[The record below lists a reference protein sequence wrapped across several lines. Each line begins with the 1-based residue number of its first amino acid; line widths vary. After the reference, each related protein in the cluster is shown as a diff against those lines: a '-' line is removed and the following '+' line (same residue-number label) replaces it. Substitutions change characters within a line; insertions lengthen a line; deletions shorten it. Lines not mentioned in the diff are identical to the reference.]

1 MKMLECRRLTETEP
15 FKLGEITNL
24 DRKCQLIM
32 KKKFTQ
38 ILLASAIVSSTLLP
52 FAHAEAAE
60 ASQTTVSQAG
70 MTLSQQQFIQSIAS
84 DAQDLQKEE
93 KILTSVTLAQA
104 ILESNWG
111 KSGLSTSGNN
121 LFGIKGSYEGQSV
134 SMGTQEFSNGE
145 AYRTQ
150 ADFRKY
156 PDKKASLEDH
166 AQLFVNGV
174 SGNGGLY
181 SAVIG
186 ETNYNKAAYAIQDAG
201 YATDP
206 AYADKLISTIE
217 KYHLDNYDNIY
228 DAVTSTEKQL
238 AYAEI
243 TNSGETIWTKPYNTE
258 GAEKASDAKN
268 YQNKSLRITDKAT
281 TEQGTW
287 YNLQDQGKQIGWI
300 NSKAVKI
307 FYTPKN
313 ETNVKLDKYV
323 TDSDQKIYAYPVED
337 NSKVVSA
344 LNDYKGKELDIDRR
358 ADVKNEYWYR
368 VKTDDGKIIGWSKAS
383 GFAENNPENLTET
396 K

>member
-1 MKMLECRRLTETEP
+1 M
-15 FKLGEITNL
+15 

-38 ILLASAIVSSTLLP
+38 ILLASVIVSSTLLP
-52 FAHAEAAE
+52 FVDAGAAE

-70 MTLSQQQFIQSIAS
+70 MTLSQQQFIQSIAN
-84 DAQDLQKEE
+84 DAQDLQKDE

-111 KSGLSTSGNN
+111 KSGLSTSANN
-121 LFGIKGSYEGQSV
+121 LFGIKGSYEGSSV
-134 SMGTQEFSNGE
+134 SMGTQEFSNGK
-145 AYRTQ
+145 AYHTQ

-156 PDKKASLEDH
+156 PDKKASLVDH

-174 SGNGGLY
+174 SGNSELY

-186 ETNYNKAAYAIQDAG
+186 ETDYKNAAHAIQDAG

-206 AYADKLISTIE
+206 GYAEKLISTIE
-217 KYHLDNYDNIY
+217 TYHLDRYDQIY
-228 DAVTSTEKQL
+228 DTVTSTENQL

-243 TNSGETIWTKPYNTE
+243 TNLGEEVIWTKPYNTE
-258 GAEKASDAKN
+258 GAETAGVTKD
-268 YQNKSLRITDKAT
+268 YQNKTLRIAQKAN
-281 TEQGTW
+281 TEKGTW
-287 YNLQDQGKQIGWI
+287 YQLQDQGKTIGWI
-300 NSKAVKI
+300 NSQSVTV
-307 FYTPKN
+307 FYTPQN
-313 ETNVKLDKYV
+313 ETSVTLDKYI

-337 NSKVVSA
+337 NSKVVTD
-344 LNDYKGKELDIDRR
+344 LNDYLGKELDIDRR

-368 VKTDDGKIIGWSKAS
+368 IKSEDGKVIGWSKAG
-383 GFAENNPENLTET
+383 GFAENNPDKTLTA

>member
-1 MKMLECRRLTETEP
+1 MLECRRLTETEP
-15 FKLGEITNL
+15 FKLGELTNL
-24 DRKCQLIM
+24 DRKCRLIM

-38 ILLASAIVSSTLLP
+38 IILASTIVSSTFLP
-52 FAHAEAAE
+52 FAHAEEAK
-60 ASQTTVSQAG
+60 ASQTATSQSG

-111 KSGLSTSGNN
+111 KSGLSTTGNN
-121 LFGIKGSYEGQSV
+121 LFGIKGSYNSESV
-134 SMGTQEFSNGE
+134 SMGTQEFSGGK
-145 AYRTQ
+145 AYHTQ

-156 PDKKASLEDH
+156 PDKKASLVDH

-174 SGNGGLY
+174 SGNANLY
-181 SAVIG
+181 AAVIG
-186 ETNYNKAAYAIQDAG
+186 EKDYKKAAYAIQDAG

-206 AYADKLISTIE
+206 AYAEKLISTIE
-217 KYHLDNYDNIY
+217 KYDLNNYDNVY
-228 DAVTSTEKQL
+228 DTVTSTEKQL

-243 TNSGETIWTKPYNTE
+243 ANPQETIWTKPYNTE
-258 GAEKASDAKN
+258 GAEKATDAKQ

-281 TEQGTW
+281 TKQGTW

-300 NSKAVKI
+300 NSKAVKV

-323 TDSDQKIYAYPVED
+323 TDSNQKIYAYPVED
-337 NSKVVSA
+337 NSKVISA
-344 LNDYKGKELDIDRR
+344 LNDYKGQELDIDRR

-368 VKTDDGKIIGWSKAS
+368 VKSEDGKIIGWSKAS
-383 GFAENNPENLTET
+383 GFAENNPE
-396 K
+396 KVAK

>member
-1 MKMLECRRLTETEP
+1 M
-15 FKLGEITNL
+15 

-32 KKKFTQ
+32 KKQFTQ
-38 ILLASAIVSSTLLP
+38 ILLASAIISSTLLP
-52 FAHAEAAE
+52 FAHAGEAE
-60 ASQTTVSQAG
+60 ASQTAVSQVG
-70 MTLSQQQFIQSIAS
+70 MSVSQQQFIQSIAN

-121 LFGIKGSYEGQSV
+121 LFGIKGSYEGNSV
-134 SMGTQEFSNGE
+134 SMGTQEFSNGK
-145 AYRTQ
+145 AFHTQ
-150 ADFRKY
+150 ANFRKY
-156 PDKKASLEDH
+156 PDKKASLVDH

-174 SGNGGLY
+174 SGNANLY

-186 ETNYNKAAYAIQDAG
+186 ETDYKKAAYAIQDAG

-206 AYADKLISTIE
+206 AYAEKLISTIKNYNLD
-217 KYHLDNYDNIY
+217 KYDQVYDTVI
-228 DAVTSTEKQL
+228 STDKQL

-243 TNSGETIWTKPYNTE
+243 TNPGTEALWTKPYNTE
-258 GAEKASDAKN
+258 GVKKYGNAKD
-268 YQNKSLRITDKAT
+268 YQNKTLRITNKSVT
-281 TEQGTW
+281 QKGTW
-287 YNLQDQGKQIGWI
+287 YQLQDQGNTIGWI
-300 NSKAVKI
+300 NSKAVNI

-323 TDSDQKIYAYPVED
+323 TESEQKIYAYPVED
-337 NSKVVSA
+337 NSKVVAA

-368 VKTDDGKIIGWSKAS
+368 VTNDEGKIIGWSKAG
-383 GFAENNPENLTET
+383 GFAENNPNKALEV

>member
-1 MKMLECRRLTETEP
+1 M
-15 FKLGEITNL
+15 

-32 KKKFTQ
+32 KKQFTQ
-38 ILLASAIVSSTLLP
+38 ILLASAIISSTLLP
-52 FAHAEAAE
+52 FAHAGEAE
-60 ASQTTVSQAG
+60 ASQTAVSQVG
-70 MTLSQQQFIQSIAS
+70 MSVSQQQFIQSIAN

-121 LFGIKGSYEGQSV
+121 LFGIKGSYEGNSV
-134 SMGTQEFSNGE
+134 SMGTQEFSNGK
-145 AYRTQ
+145 AFHTQ
-150 ADFRKY
+150 ANFRKY
-156 PDKKASLEDH
+156 PDKKASLVDH

-174 SGNGGLY
+174 SGNANLY

-186 ETNYNKAAYAIQDAG
+186 ETDYKKAAYAIQDAG

-206 AYADKLISTIE
+206 AYAEKLISTIKSYNLD
-217 KYHLDNYDNIY
+217 KYDQVYDTVI
-228 DAVTSTEKQL
+228 STDKQL

-243 TNSGETIWTKPYNTE
+243 TNPGTEALWTKPYNTE
-258 GAEKASDAKN
+258 GVKKYGNAKD
-268 YQNKSLRITDKAT
+268 YQNKTLRITNKSVT
-281 TEQGTW
+281 QKGTW
-287 YNLQDQGKQIGWI
+287 YQLQDQGNTIGWI
-300 NSKAVKI
+300 NSKAVNI

-323 TDSDQKIYAYPVED
+323 TESEQKIYAYPVED
-337 NSKVVSA
+337 NSKVVAA

-368 VKTDDGKIIGWSKAS
+368 VTNDEGKIIGWSKAG
-383 GFAENNPENLTET
+383 GFAENNPNKALEV

>member
-1 MKMLECRRLTETEP
+1 M
-15 FKLGEITNL
+15 

-38 ILLASAIVSSTLLP
+38 ILLASVIVSSTLVP
-52 FAHAEAAE
+52 FVQAEAAGTN
-60 ASQTTVSQAG
+60 QTTVSQAG
-70 MTLSQQQFIQSIAS
+70 MTLSQQQFIQSIAN

-111 KSGLSTSGNN
+111 KSGLSTSANN
-121 LFGIKGSYEGQSV
+121 LFGIKGSYEGSSV
-134 SMGTQEFSNGE
+134 SMGTQEFSSGK
-145 AYRTQ
+145 AYHTQ

-156 PDKKASLEDH
+156 PDKKASLVDH

-174 SGNGGLY
+174 SGNANLY

-186 ETNYNKAAYAIQDAG
+186 ETNYKEAAYAIQEAG

-206 AYADKLISTIE
+206 AYAEKLISTIE
-217 KYHLDNYDNIY
+217 NYNLDQYDQIY
-228 DAVTSTEKQL
+228 DTVTSTENQL
-238 AYAEI
+238 AYEEI
-243 TNSGETIWTKPYNTE
+243 KNASNETIWTKPYNTE
-258 GAEKASDAKN
+258 GAEKTGSVKDYK
-268 YQNKSLRITDKAT
+268 NKSLRISQKAV
-281 TEQGTW
+281 TEKGTW
-287 YNLQDQGKQIGWI
+287 YQLQDQGKTIGWV
-300 NSKAVKI
+300 NSDAVEV

-313 ETNVKLDKYV
+313 ETNVKLDKYI

-337 NSKVVSA
+337 NSKVVTN
-344 LNDYKGKELDIDRR
+344 LNDYLGKELDIDRR

-368 VKTDDGKIIGWSKAS
+368 IKSDDGKVIGWSKAD
-383 GFAENNPENLTET
+383 GFAENNPNKALEV

>member
-1 MKMLECRRLTETEP
+1 MLECRRLTETEP
-15 FKLGEITNL
+15 FKLGELTNL
-24 DRKCQLIM
+24 DRKCRLIM

-38 ILLASAIVSSTLLP
+38 IILASTIVSSTFLP
-52 FAHAEAAE
+52 FAHAEEAK
-60 ASQTTVSQAG
+60 ASQTTTSQSG

-111 KSGLSTSGNN
+111 KSGLSTTGNN
-121 LFGIKGSYEGQSV
+121 LFGIKGSYNGESV
-134 SMGTQEFSNGE
+134 SMGTQEFSGGK
-145 AYRTQ
+145 AYHTQ

-156 PDKKASLEDH
+156 PDKKASLVDH

-174 SGNGGLY
+174 SGNANLY
-181 SAVIG
+181 AAVIG
-186 ETNYNKAAYAIQDAG
+186 EKDYKKAAYAIQDAG

-206 AYADKLISTIE
+206 AYAEKLISTIE
-217 KYHLDNYDNIY
+217 KYDLNNYDNVY
-228 DAVTSTEKQL
+228 DTVTSTEKQL

-243 TNSGETIWTKPYNTE
+243 ANPQETIWTKPYNTE
-258 GAEKASDAKN
+258 GAEKATDAKQ

-281 TEQGTW
+281 TKQGTW
-287 YNLQDQGKQIGWI
+287 YKLQDQGKQIGWI
-300 NSKAVKI
+300 NSKAVKV

-323 TDSDQKIYAYPVED
+323 TDSNQKIYAYPVED
-337 NSKVVSA
+337 NSKVISA
-344 LNDYKGKELDIDRR
+344 LNDYKGQELDIDRR

-368 VKTDDGKIIGWSKAS
+368 VKSEDGKIIGWSKAS
-383 GFAENNPENLTET
+383 GFAENNPE
-396 K
+396 KVAK

>member
-1 MKMLECRRLTETEP
+1 MLECRRLTETEP
-15 FKLGEITNL
+15 FKLGELTNL
-24 DRKCQLIM
+24 DRKCRLIM

-38 ILLASAIVSSTLLP
+38 IILASTIVSSTFLP
-52 FAHAEAAE
+52 FAHAEEAK
-60 ASQTTVSQAG
+60 ASQTATSQSG

-111 KSGLSTSGNN
+111 KSGLSTTGNN
-121 LFGIKGSYEGQSV
+121 LFGIKGSYNGESV
-134 SMGTQEFSNGE
+134 SMGTQEFSGGK
-145 AYRTQ
+145 AYHTQ

-156 PDKKASLEDH
+156 PDKKASLVDH

-174 SGNGGLY
+174 SGNANLY
-181 SAVIG
+181 AAVIG
-186 ETNYNKAAYAIQDAG
+186 EKDYKKAAYAIQDAG

-206 AYADKLISTIE
+206 AYAEKLISTIE
-217 KYHLDNYDNIY
+217 KYDLNNYDNVY
-228 DAVTSTEKQL
+228 DTITSTEKQL

-243 TNSGETIWTKPYNTE
+243 ANPQETIWTKPYNTE
-258 GAEKASDAKN
+258 GAEKATDAKQ

-281 TEQGTW
+281 TKQGTW

-300 NSKAVKI
+300 NSKAVKV

-323 TDSDQKIYAYPVED
+323 TDSNQKIYAYPVED
-337 NSKVVSA
+337 NSKVISA
-344 LNDYKGKELDIDRR
+344 LNDYKGQELDIDRR

-368 VKTDDGKIIGWSKAS
+368 VKSEDGKIIGWSKAS
-383 GFAENNPENLTET
+383 GFAENNPE
-396 K
+396 KVAK

>member
-1 MKMLECRRLTETEP
+1 M
-15 FKLGEITNL
+15 

-32 KKKFTQ
+32 KKQFTQ
-38 ILLASAIVSSTLLP
+38 ILLASAIISSTLLP
-52 FAHAEAAE
+52 FAHAGEAE
-60 ASQTTVSQAG
+60 ASQTAVSQVG
-70 MTLSQQQFIQSIAS
+70 MSVSQQQFIQSIAN

-121 LFGIKGSYEGQSV
+121 LFGIKGSYEGNSV
-134 SMGTQEFSNGE
+134 SMGTQEFSNGK
-145 AYRTQ
+145 AFHTQ
-150 ADFRKY
+150 ANFRKY
-156 PDKKASLEDH
+156 PDKKASLVDH

-174 SGNGGLY
+174 SGNANLY

-186 ETNYNKAAYAIQDAG
+186 ETDYKKAAYAIQDAG

-206 AYADKLISTIE
+206 AYAEKLISTIKNYNLD
-217 KYHLDNYDNIY
+217 KYDQVYDTVI
-228 DAVTSTEKQL
+228 STDKQL

-243 TNSGETIWTKPYNTE
+243 TNPGIEALWTKPYNTE
-258 GAEKASDAKN
+258 GVKKYGNAKD
-268 YQNKSLRITDKAT
+268 YQNKTLRITNKSVT
-281 TEQGTW
+281 QKGTW
-287 YNLQDQGKQIGWI
+287 YQLQDQGKTIGWI
-300 NSKAVKI
+300 NSKAVNI

-323 TDSDQKIYAYPVED
+323 TESEQKIYAYPVED
-337 NSKVVSA
+337 NSKVVAA

-368 VKTDDGKIIGWSKAS
+368 VTNDEGKIIGWSKAG
-383 GFAENNPENLTET
+383 GFAENNPNKALEV

>member
-1 MKMLECRRLTETEP
+1 MLECRRLTETEP
-15 FKLGEITNL
+15 FKLGELTNL
-24 DRKCQLIM
+24 DRKCRLIM

-38 ILLASAIVSSTLLP
+38 IILASTIVSSTFLP
-52 FAHAEAAE
+52 FAHAEEAK
-60 ASQTTVSQAG
+60 ASQTTTSQSG

-111 KSGLSTSGNN
+111 KSGLSTTGNN
-121 LFGIKGSYEGQSV
+121 LFGIKGSYNGESV
-134 SMGTQEFSNGE
+134 SMGTQEFSGGK
-145 AYRTQ
+145 AYHTQ

-156 PDKKASLEDH
+156 PDKKASLVDH

-174 SGNGGLY
+174 SGNANLY
-181 SAVIG
+181 AAVIG
-186 ETNYNKAAYAIQDAG
+186 EKDYKKAAYAIQDAG

-206 AYADKLISTIE
+206 AYAEKLISTIE
-217 KYHLDNYDNIY
+217 KYDLNNYDNVY
-228 DAVTSTEKQL
+228 DTVTSTEKQL

-243 TNSGETIWTKPYNTE
+243 ANPQETIWTKPYNTE
-258 GAEKASDAKN
+258 GAEKATDAKQ

-281 TEQGTW
+281 TKQGTW

-300 NSKAVKI
+300 NSKAVKV

-323 TDSDQKIYAYPVED
+323 TDSNQKIYAYPVED
-337 NSKVVSA
+337 NSKVISA
-344 LNDYKGKELDIDRR
+344 LNDYKGQELDIDRR

-368 VKTDDGKIIGWSKAS
+368 VKSEDGKIIGWSKAS
-383 GFAENNPENLTET
+383 GFAENNPE
-396 K
+396 KVAK

>member
-1 MKMLECRRLTETEP
+1 M
-15 FKLGEITNL
+15 

-38 ILLASAIVSSTLLP
+38 ILLASVIVSSTLVP
-52 FAHAEAAE
+52 FVQAEAAGTN
-60 ASQTTVSQAG
+60 QTTVSQAG
-70 MTLSQQQFIQSIAS
+70 MTLSQQQFIQSIAN

-111 KSGLSTSGNN
+111 KSGLSTSANN
-121 LFGIKGSYEGQSV
+121 LFGIKGSYEGSSV
-134 SMGTQEFSNGE
+134 SMGTQEFSSGK
-145 AYRTQ
+145 AYHTQ

-156 PDKKASLEDH
+156 PDKKASLVDH
-166 AQLFVNGV
+166 AKLFVNGV
-174 SGNGGLY
+174 SGNANLY

-186 ETNYNKAAYAIQDAG
+186 ETNYKEAAYAIQEAG

-206 AYADKLISTIE
+206 AYAEKLISTIE
-217 KYHLDNYDNIY
+217 NYNLDQYDQIY
-228 DAVTSTEKQL
+228 DTVTSTENQL

-243 TNSGETIWTKPYNTE
+243 KNASNETIWTKPYNTE
-258 GAEKASDAKN
+258 GAEKTGSVKDYK
-268 YQNKSLRITDKAT
+268 NKSLRISQKAV
-281 TEQGTW
+281 TEKGTW
-287 YNLQDQGKQIGWI
+287 YQLQDQGKTIGWV
-300 NSKAVKI
+300 NSDAVEV

-313 ETNVKLDKYV
+313 ETNVKLDKYI

-337 NSKVVSA
+337 NSKVVTN
-344 LNDYKGKELDIDRR
+344 LNNYLGKELDIDRR

-368 VKTDDGKIIGWSKAS
+368 IKSDDGKVIGWSKAD
-383 GFAENNPENLTET
+383 GFAENNPNKALEV

>member
-1 MKMLECRRLTETEP
+1 M
-15 FKLGEITNL
+15 

-38 ILLASAIVSSTLLP
+38 ILLASVIVSSTLVP
-52 FAHAEAAE
+52 FVQAEAAGTN
-60 ASQTTVSQAG
+60 QTTVSQAG
-70 MTLSQQQFIQSIAS
+70 MTLSQQQFIQSIAN

-111 KSGLSTSGNN
+111 KSGLSTSANN
-121 LFGIKGSYEGQSV
+121 LFGIKGSYEGSSV
-134 SMGTQEFSNGE
+134 SMGTQEFSSGK
-145 AYRTQ
+145 AYHTQ

-156 PDKKASLEDH
+156 PDKKASLVDH

-174 SGNGGLY
+174 SGNANLY

-186 ETNYNKAAYAIQDAG
+186 ETNYKEAAYAIQEAG

-206 AYADKLISTIE
+206 AYAEKLISTIE
-217 KYHLDNYDNIY
+217 NYNLDQYDQIY
-228 DAVTSTEKQL
+228 DTVTSTENQL
-238 AYAEI
+238 AYEEI
-243 TNSGETIWTKPYNTE
+243 KNASNETIWTKPYNTE
-258 GAEKASDAKN
+258 GAEKTGSVKDYK
-268 YQNKSLRITDKAT
+268 NKSLRISQKAV
-281 TEQGTW
+281 TEKGKW
-287 YNLQDQGKQIGWI
+287 YQLQDQGKTIGWV
-300 NSKAVKI
+300 NSDAVEV

-313 ETNVKLDKYV
+313 ETNVKLDKYI

-337 NSKVVSA
+337 NSKVVTN
-344 LNDYKGKELDIDRR
+344 LNDYLGKELDIDRR

-368 VKTDDGKIIGWSKAS
+368 IKSDDGKVIGWSKAD
-383 GFAENNPENLTET
+383 GFAENNPNKALEV

>member
-1 MKMLECRRLTETEP
+1 M
-15 FKLGEITNL
+15 

-32 KKKFTQ
+32 KKQFTQ
-38 ILLASAIVSSTLLP
+38 ILLASAIISSTLLP
-52 FAHAEAAE
+52 FAHAGEAE
-60 ASQTTVSQAG
+60 ASQTAVSQVG
-70 MTLSQQQFIQSIAS
+70 MSVSQQQFIQSIAN

-121 LFGIKGSYEGQSV
+121 LFGIKGSYEGNSV
-134 SMGTQEFSNGE
+134 SMGTQEFSNGK
-145 AYRTQ
+145 AFHTQ
-150 ADFRKY
+150 ANFRKY
-156 PDKKASLEDH
+156 PDKKASLVDH

-174 SGNGGLY
+174 SGNANLY

-186 ETNYNKAAYAIQDAG
+186 ETDYKKAAYAIQDAG

-206 AYADKLISTIE
+206 VYAEKLISTIKNYNLD
-217 KYHLDNYDNIY
+217 KYDQVYDTVI
-228 DAVTSTEKQL
+228 STDKQL

-243 TNSGETIWTKPYNTE
+243 TNPGTEALWTKPYNTE
-258 GAEKASDAKN
+258 GVKKYGNAKD
-268 YQNKSLRITDKAT
+268 YQNKTLRITNKSVT
-281 TEQGTW
+281 QKGTW
-287 YNLQDQGKQIGWI
+287 YQLQDQGNTIGWI
-300 NSKAVKI
+300 NSKAVNI

-323 TDSDQKIYAYPVED
+323 TESEQKIYAYPVED
-337 NSKVVSA
+337 NSKVVAA

-368 VKTDDGKIIGWSKAS
+368 VTNDEGKIIGWSKAG
-383 GFAENNPENLTET
+383 GFAENNPNKALEV

>member
-1 MKMLECRRLTETEP
+1 MLECRRLTETEP
-15 FKLGEITNL
+15 FKLGELTNL
-24 DRKCQLIM
+24 DRKCRLIM

-38 ILLASAIVSSTLLP
+38 IILASTIVSSTFLP
-52 FAHAEAAE
+52 FAHAEEAK
-60 ASQTTVSQAG
+60 ASQTTTSQSG

-111 KSGLSTSGNN
+111 KSGLSTTGNN
-121 LFGIKGSYEGQSV
+121 LFGIKGSYNGESV
-134 SMGTQEFSNGE
+134 SMGTQEFSGGK
-145 AYRTQ
+145 AYHTQ

-156 PDKKASLEDH
+156 PDKKASLVDH
-166 AQLFVNGV
+166 AQLFINGV
-174 SGNGGLY
+174 SGNSNLY
-181 SAVIG
+181 AAVIG
-186 ETNYNKAAYAIQDAG
+186 EKDYKKAAYAIQDAG

-206 AYADKLISTIE
+206 AYAEKLISTIE
-217 KYHLDNYDNIY
+217 KYDLNNYDNVY
-228 DAVTSTEKQL
+228 DTVTSTEKQL

-243 TNSGETIWTKPYNTE
+243 ANPQETIWTKPYNTE
-258 GAEKASDAKN
+258 GAEKATDAKQ

-281 TEQGTW
+281 TKQGTW

-300 NSKAVKI
+300 NSKAVKV

-323 TDSDQKIYAYPVED
+323 TDSNQKIYAYPVED
-337 NSKVVSA
+337 NSKVISA
-344 LNDYKGKELDIDRR
+344 LNDYKGQELDIDRR

-368 VKTDDGKIIGWSKAS
+368 VKSEDGKIIGWSKAS
-383 GFAENNPENLTET
+383 GFAENNPE
-396 K
+396 KVAK

>member
-1 MKMLECRRLTETEP
+1 M
-15 FKLGEITNL
+15 

-38 ILLASAIVSSTLLP
+38 ILLASVIVSSTLVL
-52 FAHAEAAE
+52 FVQAEAAGTN
-60 ASQTTVSQAG
+60 QTTVSQAG
-70 MTLSQQQFIQSIAS
+70 MTLSQQQFIQSIAN

-111 KSGLSTSGNN
+111 KSGLSTSANN
-121 LFGIKGSYEGQSV
+121 LFGIKGSYEGSSV
-134 SMGTQEFSNGE
+134 SMGTQEFSSGK
-145 AYRTQ
+145 AYHTQ

-156 PDKKASLEDH
+156 PDKKASLVDH

-174 SGNGGLY
+174 SGNANLY

-186 ETNYNKAAYAIQDAG
+186 ETNYKEAAYAIQEAG

-206 AYADKLISTIE
+206 AYAEKLISTIE
-217 KYHLDNYDNIY
+217 NYNLDQYDQIY
-228 DAVTSTEKQL
+228 DTVTSTENQL

-243 TNSGETIWTKPYNTE
+243 KNASNETIWTKPYNTE
-258 GAEKASDAKN
+258 GAEKTGSVKDYK
-268 YQNKSLRITDKAT
+268 NKSLRISQKAV
-281 TEQGTW
+281 TEKGTW
-287 YNLQDQGKQIGWI
+287 YQLQDQGKTIGWV
-300 NSKAVKI
+300 NSDAVEV

-313 ETNVKLDKYV
+313 ETNVKLDKYI

-337 NSKVVSA
+337 NSKVVTN
-344 LNDYKGKELDIDRR
+344 LNDYLGKELDIDRR

-368 VKTDDGKIIGWSKAS
+368 IKSDDGKVIGWSKAD
-383 GFAENNPENLTET
+383 GFAENNPNKALEV

>member
-1 MKMLECRRLTETEP
+1 M
-15 FKLGEITNL
+15 

-52 FAHAEAAE
+52 FANVGAAE
-60 ASQTTVSQAG
+60 ASQTAVSQAG

-111 KSGLSTSGNN
+111 ESGLSTSANN
-121 LFGIKGSYEGQSV
+121 LFGIKGSYEGSSV
-134 SMGTQEFSNGE
+134 SMGTQEFSNGK
-145 AYRTQ
+145 AYHTQ

-156 PDKKASLEDH
+156 PDKKSSLVDH
-166 AQLFVNGV
+166 AQLFINGV
-174 SGNGGLY
+174 SGNPDLY

-186 ETNYNKAAYAIQDAG
+186 ETDYKKAAHAIQDAG

-206 AYADKLISTIE
+206 SYAEKLISTIE
-217 KYHLDNYDNIY
+217 TYNLDNYDQVY
-228 DAVTSTEKQL
+228 DTVTSSESQFT
-238 AYAEI
+238 YAEI
-243 TNSGETIWTKPYNTE
+243 TKPADEIIWTKPYNTK
-258 GAEKASDAKN
+258 GAEQVGSAKD
-268 YQNKSLRITDKAT
+268 YQNKTLRITQKAV
-281 TEQGTW
+281 TEKGTW
-287 YNLQDQGKQIGWI
+287 YQLQDQGKSIGWI
-300 NSKAVKI
+300 NSNAVTI
-307 FYTPKN
+307 FYTPQNEKN
-313 ETNVKLDKYV
+313 MKLDKYV

-337 NSKVVSA
+337 NSKVVVD
-344 LNDYKGKELDIDRR
+344 LNDYLGQEVDIDRR

-368 VKTDDGKIIGWSKAS
+368 IKSDDGKIIGWSKAG
-383 GFAENNPENLTET
+383 GFAENNPNKALEV

>member
-1 MKMLECRRLTETEP
+1 MLECRRLTETEP
-15 FKLGEITNL
+15 FKLGELTNL
-24 DRKCQLIM
+24 DRKCRLIM

-38 ILLASAIVSSTLLP
+38 IILASTIVSSTFLP
-52 FAHAEAAE
+52 FAHAEEAK
-60 ASQTTVSQAG
+60 ASQTATSQSG

-111 KSGLSTSGNN
+111 KSGLSTTGNN
-121 LFGIKGSYEGQSV
+121 LFGIKGSYNGESV
-134 SMGTQEFSNGE
+134 SMGTQEFSGGK
-145 AYRTQ
+145 AYHTQ

-156 PDKKASLEDH
+156 PDKKASLVDH

-174 SGNGGLY
+174 SGNANLY
-181 SAVIG
+181 AAVIG
-186 ETNYNKAAYAIQDAG
+186 EKDYKKAAYAIQDAG

-206 AYADKLISTIE
+206 AYAEKLISTIE
-217 KYHLDNYDNIY
+217 KYDLNNYDNVY
-228 DAVTSTEKQL
+228 DTVTSTEKQL

-243 TNSGETIWTKPYNTE
+243 ANPQETIWTKPYNTE
-258 GAEKASDAKN
+258 GAEKATDAKQ

-281 TEQGTW
+281 TKQGTW

-300 NSKAVKI
+300 NSKAVKV

-323 TDSDQKIYAYPVED
+323 TDSNQKIYAYPVED
-337 NSKVVSA
+337 NSKVISA
-344 LNDYKGKELDIDRR
+344 LNDYKGQELDIDRR

-368 VKTDDGKIIGWSKAS
+368 VKSEDGKIIGWSKAS
-383 GFAENNPENLTET
+383 GFAENNPE
-396 K
+396 KVAK

>member
-1 MKMLECRRLTETEP
+1 M
-15 FKLGEITNL
+15 

-38 ILLASAIVSSTLLP
+38 ILLASVIVSSTLVP
-52 FAHAEAAE
+52 FVQAEAAGTN
-60 ASQTTVSQAG
+60 QTTVSQAG
-70 MTLSQQQFIQSIAS
+70 MTLSQQQFIQSIAN

-111 KSGLSTSGNN
+111 KSGLSTSANN
-121 LFGIKGSYEGQSV
+121 LFGIKGSYEGSSV
-134 SMGTQEFSNGE
+134 SMGTQEFSSGK
-145 AYRTQ
+145 AYHTQ

-156 PDKKASLEDH
+156 PDKKASLVDH

-174 SGNGGLY
+174 SGNANLY

-186 ETNYNKAAYAIQDAG
+186 ETNYKEAAYAIQDAG

-206 AYADKLISTIE
+206 AYAEKLISTIE
-217 KYHLDNYDNIY
+217 NYNLDQYDQIY
-228 DAVTSTEKQL
+228 DTVTSTENQL

-243 TNSGETIWTKPYNTE
+243 KNVSNETIWTKPYNTE
-258 GAEKASDAKN
+258 GAEKTGSVKDYK
-268 YQNKSLRITDKAT
+268 NKSLRISQKAV
-281 TEQGTW
+281 TEKGTW
-287 YNLQDQGKQIGWI
+287 YQLQDQGKTIGWV
-300 NSKAVKI
+300 NSDAVEV

-313 ETNVKLDKYV
+313 ETNVKLDKYI

-337 NSKVVSA
+337 NSKVVTN
-344 LNDYKGKELDIDRR
+344 LNNYLGKELDIDRR

-368 VKTDDGKIIGWSKAS
+368 IKSDDGKVIGWSKAD
-383 GFAENNPENLTET
+383 GFAENNPNKALEV

>member
-1 MKMLECRRLTETEP
+1 M
-15 FKLGEITNL
+15 

-38 ILLASAIVSSTLLP
+38 ILLASVIVSSTLVP
-52 FAHAEAAE
+52 FVQAEAAGTN
-60 ASQTTVSQAG
+60 QTTVSQAG
-70 MTLSQQQFIQSIAS
+70 MTLSQQQFIQSIAN

-111 KSGLSTSGNN
+111 KSGLSTSANN
-121 LFGIKGSYEGQSV
+121 LFGIKGSYEGSSV
-134 SMGTQEFSNGE
+134 SMGTQEFSSGK
-145 AYRTQ
+145 AYHTQ

-156 PDKKASLEDH
+156 PDKKASLVDH

-174 SGNGGLY
+174 SGNANLY

-186 ETNYNKAAYAIQDAG
+186 ETNYKEAAYAIQEAG

-206 AYADKLISTIE
+206 AYAEKLISTIE
-217 KYHLDNYDNIY
+217 NYNLDQYDQIY
-228 DAVTSTEKQL
+228 DTVTSTENQL

-243 TNSGETIWTKPYNTE
+243 KNVSNETIWTKPYNTE
-258 GAEKASDAKN
+258 GAEKTGSVKDYK
-268 YQNKSLRITDKAT
+268 NKSLRISQKAV
-281 TEQGTW
+281 TEKGTW
-287 YNLQDQGKQIGWI
+287 YQLQDQGKTIGWV
-300 NSKAVKI
+300 NSDAVEV

-313 ETNVKLDKYV
+313 ETNVKLDKYI

-337 NSKVVSA
+337 NSKVVTN
-344 LNDYKGKELDIDRR
+344 LNDYLGKELDIDRR

-368 VKTDDGKIIGWSKAS
+368 IKSDDGKVIGWSKAD
-383 GFAENNPENLTET
+383 GFAENNPNKALEV

>member
-1 MKMLECRRLTETEP
+1 M
-15 FKLGEITNL
+15 

-32 KKKFTQ
+32 KKQFTQ
-38 ILLASAIVSSTLLP
+38 ILLASAIISSTLLP
-52 FAHAEAAE
+52 FAHAGEAE
-60 ASQTTVSQAG
+60 ASQTAVSQVG
-70 MTLSQQQFIQSIAS
+70 MSVSQQQFIQSIAN

-121 LFGIKGSYEGQSV
+121 LFGIKGSYEGNSV
-134 SMGTQEFSNGE
+134 SMGTQEFSNGK
-145 AYRTQ
+145 AFHTQ
-150 ADFRKY
+150 ANFRKY
-156 PDKKASLEDH
+156 PDKKASLVDH

-174 SGNGGLY
+174 SGNANLY

-186 ETNYNKAAYAIQDAG
+186 ETDYKKAAYAIQDAG

-206 AYADKLISTIE
+206 AYAEKLISTIKNYNLD
-217 KYHLDNYDNIY
+217 KYDQVYDTVI
-228 DAVTSTEKQL
+228 STDKQL

-243 TNSGETIWTKPYNTE
+243 TNPGTEALWTKPYNTE
-258 GAEKASDAKN
+258 GVKKYGNAKD
-268 YQNKSLRITDKAT
+268 YQNKTLRITNKSVT
-281 TEQGTW
+281 QKGTW
-287 YNLQDQGKQIGWI
+287 YQLQDQGNTIGWI
-300 NSKAVKI
+300 NSKAVNI
-307 FYTPKN
+307 FYTSKN

-323 TDSDQKIYAYPVED
+323 TESEQKIYAYPVED
-337 NSKVVSA
+337 NSKVVAA

-368 VKTDDGKIIGWSKAS
+368 VTNDEGKIIGWSKAG
-383 GFAENNPENLTET
+383 GFAENNPNKALEV

>member
-1 MKMLECRRLTETEP
+1 M
-15 FKLGEITNL
+15 
-24 DRKCQLIM
+24 DRKCRLIM

-38 ILLASAIVSSTLLP
+38 IILASTIVSSTFLP
-52 FAHAEAAE
+52 FAHAEEAK
-60 ASQTTVSQAG
+60 ASQTTTSQSG

-111 KSGLSTSGNN
+111 KSGLSTTGNN
-121 LFGIKGSYEGQSV
+121 LFGIKGSYNGESV
-134 SMGTQEFSNGE
+134 SMGTQEFSGGK
-145 AYRTQ
+145 AYHTQ

-156 PDKKASLEDH
+156 PDKKASLVDH

-174 SGNGGLY
+174 SGNANLY
-181 SAVIG
+181 AAVIG
-186 ETNYNKAAYAIQDAG
+186 EKDYKKAAYAIQDAG

-206 AYADKLISTIE
+206 AYAEKLISTIE
-217 KYHLDNYDNIY
+217 KYDLNNYDNVY
-228 DAVTSTEKQL
+228 DTVTSTEKQL

-243 TNSGETIWTKPYNTE
+243 ANPQETIWTKPYNTE
-258 GAEKASDAKN
+258 GAEKATDAKQ

-281 TEQGTW
+281 TKQGTW

-300 NSKAVKI
+300 NSKAVKV

-323 TDSDQKIYAYPVED
+323 TDSNQKIYAYPVED
-337 NSKVVSA
+337 NSKVISA
-344 LNDYKGKELDIDRR
+344 LNDYKGQELDIDRR

-368 VKTDDGKIIGWSKAS
+368 VKSEDGKIIGWSKAS
-383 GFAENNPENLTET
+383 GFAENNPE
-396 K
+396 KVAK

>member
-1 MKMLECRRLTETEP
+1 M
-15 FKLGEITNL
+15 

-38 ILLASAIVSSTLLP
+38 ILLASVIVSSTLVP
-52 FAHAEAAE
+52 FVQAEAAGT
-60 ASQTTVSQAG
+60 SQTAVSQAG
-70 MTLSQQQFIQSIAS
+70 MTLSQQQFIQSIAN

-111 KSGLSTSGNN
+111 KSGLSTSANN
-121 LFGIKGSYEGQSV
+121 LFGIKGSYEGSSV
-134 SMGTQEFSNGE
+134 SMGTQEFSGGK
-145 AYRTQ
+145 AYHTQ

-156 PDKKASLEDH
+156 PDKKASLVDH

-174 SGNGGLY
+174 SGNANLY

-186 ETNYNKAAYAIQDAG
+186 ETDYKKAAYAIQNAG

-206 AYADKLISTIE
+206 AYAEKLISTIE
-217 KYHLDNYDNIY
+217 NYHLDQYDQIY
-228 DAVTSTEKQL
+228 DTVKSTENQL

-243 TNSGETIWTKPYNTE
+243 KNTSNEIIWTKPYNTE
-258 GAEKASDAKN
+258 GAEKVASANDYKN
-268 YQNKSLRITDKAT
+268 KTLRISQKAV
-281 TEQGTW
+281 TEKGTW
-287 YNLQDQGKQIGWI
+287 YQLQDQGKPIGWI
-300 NSKAVKI
+300 NSNAVEI
-307 FYTPKN
+307 FYTPQN
-313 ETNVKLDKYV
+313 ETNVTLDKYI

-337 NSKVVSA
+337 NSKVVA
-344 LNDYKGKELDIDRR
+344 NLNDYLGKELDIDRR

-368 VKTDDGKIIGWSKAS
+368 IKSDDGKVIGWSKAG
-383 GFAENNPENLTET
+383 GFAENNPNKALEV

>member
-150 ADFRKY
+150 ADFRK
-156 PDKKASLEDH
+156 
-166 AQLFVNGV
+166 V
-174 SGNGGLY
+174 SG
-181 SAVIG
+181 
-186 ETNYNKAAYAIQDAG
+186 
-201 YATDP
+201 
-206 AYADKLISTIE
+206 
-217 KYHLDNYDNIY
+217 
-228 DAVTSTEKQL
+228 
-238 AYAEI
+238 
-243 TNSGETIWTKPYNTE
+243 
-258 GAEKASDAKN
+258 
-268 YQNKSLRITDKAT
+268 
-281 TEQGTW
+281 
-287 YNLQDQGKQIGWI
+287 
-300 NSKAVKI
+300 
-307 FYTPKN
+307 
-313 ETNVKLDKYV
+313 
-323 TDSDQKIYAYPVED
+323 
-337 NSKVVSA
+337 
-344 LNDYKGKELDIDRR
+344 
-358 ADVKNEYWYR
+358 
-368 VKTDDGKIIGWSKAS
+368 
-383 GFAENNPENLTET
+383 
-396 K
+396 

>member
-1 MKMLECRRLTETEP
+1 
-15 FKLGEITNL
+15 
-24 DRKCQLIM
+24 M

-38 ILLASAIVSSTLLP
+38 ILLASVIVSSTLVP
-52 FAHAEAAE
+52 FVQAEAAGTN
-60 ASQTTVSQAG
+60 QTTVSQAG
-70 MTLSQQQFIQSIAS
+70 MTLSQQQFIQSIAN

-111 KSGLSTSGNN
+111 KSGLSTSANN
-121 LFGIKGSYEGQSV
+121 LFGIKGSYEGSSV
-134 SMGTQEFSNGE
+134 SMGTQEFSSGK
-145 AYRTQ
+145 AYHTQ

-156 PDKKASLEDH
+156 PDKKASLVDH

-174 SGNGGLY
+174 SVNANLY

-186 ETNYNKAAYAIQDAG
+186 ETNYKEAAYAIQDAG

-206 AYADKLISTIE
+206 AYAEKLISTIE
-217 KYHLDNYDNIY
+217 NYNLDQYDQIY
-228 DAVTSTEKQL
+228 DTVTSTENQL

-243 TNSGETIWTKPYNTE
+243 KNASNETIWTKPYNTE
-258 GAEKASDAKN
+258 GAEKTGSVKDYK
-268 YQNKSLRITDKAT
+268 NKSLRISQKAV
-281 TEQGTW
+281 TEKGTW
-287 YNLQDQGKQIGWI
+287 YQLQDQGKTIGWV
-300 NSKAVKI
+300 NSNAVEV

-313 ETNVKLDKYV
+313 ETNVKLDKYI

-337 NSKVVSA
+337 NSKVVTN
-344 LNDYKGKELDIDRR
+344 LNDYLGKELDIDRR

-368 VKTDDGKIIGWSKAS
+368 IKSDDGKVIGCSKAD
-383 GFAENNPENLTET
+383 GFAENNPNKALEV